1 MQKKSNTILTAVLT
15 ALFVLSVGY
24 FALLAPTTAW
34 YYQKEDDT
42 YSFEFG
48 DFDMTNALQSGEQ
61 QIADITFRGAT
72 RFADAGETLFDEMLH
87 IIKIDATNDGDSNG
101 SVRVTVKREND
112 EHELVEMPLDN
123 ADGLRWFVYEPEA
136 NKTVKDKIDA
146 MLKAWNPDWPID
158 YNTLTSEIDGSGN
171 DAFSDY
177 NQENGEA
184 ETEYEKYNAGDAS
197 GGIYSGAINALIEY
211 NKRGVTV
218 PANSTKEVY
227 VAFWVEYG
235 AAKSALGVGDS
246 AAQRDTSIPSLTFED
261 LTISIKAMPD
271 IGGTDTTAL
280 TISNTA
286 SVAADVKLYY
296 WTDGWT
302 LYTDD
307 TYTDGVITVA
317 SGSSVQLEDLSV
329 GERYKLEIQ
338 GASPTVHFNDSD
350 PGREMN
356 DAGTVITGTFS
367 NGANAISIAANA

>member
-1 MQKKSNTILTAVLT
+1 MQKKSKTILTAVLT

-61 QIADITFRGAT
+61 QMADITFRGAT

-87 IIKIDATNDGDSNG
+87 IIKVDATNNGDSNG
-101 SVRVTVKREND
+101 SVRITVKRENED
-112 EHELVEMPLDN
+112 HELVEMPLDN
-123 ADGLRWFVYEPEA
+123 EDGLRWFVYEPEA

-158 YNTLTSEIDGSGN
+158 YNTLTSEIDGSG
-171 DAFSDY
+171 DAFTDY

-184 ETEYEKYNAGDAS
+184 ETEYEKYNAGDSA
-197 GGIYSGAINALIEY
+197 GGIYSGAINALIDY

-246 AAQRDTSIPSLTFED
+246 AADRDTSIPTLTFED

-271 IGGTDTTAL
+271 IGGTDTTTL

-317 SGSSVQLEDLSV
+317 TSGSVQLEDLPV

-350 PGREMN
+350 AEREMN

-367 NGANAISIAANA
+367 NGANAIAIAANA